1 MRYEKPELVLL
12 GLACV
17 AVQNQLKGMGPFV
30 DITLQNTIGAYE
42 ADE

>member
-1 MRYEKPELVLL
+1 MRYEKPELALL

-17 AVQNQLKGMGPFV
+17 AAQNQIKCSCPFV